1 MTTSAI
7 SLRPAWAILLVFF
20 SSGCTWDFWNKD
32 FVTPEAKLSPPGF
45 HRVALGMSKE
55 DVVVQLG
62 PPDQLIGA
70 KTVDGKMVETWE
82 YIRIAA
88 TPGPDRIAERYQV
101 QFTEGKLTSFES
113 SGDFKQQVNLR

>member
-1 MTTSAI
+1 
-7 SLRPAWAILLVFF
+7 
-20 SSGCTWDFWNKD
+20 
-32 FVTPEAKLSPPGF
+32 
-45 HRVALGMSKE
+45 MSKE
-55 DVVVQLG
+55 DVVAHLG

-101 QFTEGKLTSFES
+101 QFTAGKLTSFES